1 MTRSEIESAR
11 PIAGPKKRR
20 MMSRAEVLKRMRE
33 ARSDAGFLEL
43 QAAGTEA
50 CTVERLLRREKL
62 LREARHLRRIARIYA
77 EVAGVAV

>member
-20 MMSRAEVLKRMRE
+20 MMTRVEVLKKMRE

-43 QAAGTEA
+43 LAVHAMANASIGRQ
-50 CTVERLLRREKL
+50 EREELQRDARE
-62 LREARHLRRIARIYA
+62 LRRIARIYA

>member
-43 QAAGTEA
+43 QAVGARANASIGRQ
-50 CTVERLLRREKL
+50 EREELQRDARE
-62 LREARHLRRIARIYA
+62 LRRIARIYA